1 MSNLNEFD
9 IATEQYRTYIM
20 VNKVG
25 QTVEYR
31 IDEPVTLFIRPG
43 GSTHRV
49 LDSKGIV
56 HCVPAP
62 EMFGSVIIWEN
73 KDPKN
78 PCEF

>member
-1 MSNLNEFD
+1 MSNLNEYD
-9 IATEQYRTYIM
+9 ISTELYRTYRMI
-20 VNKVG
+20 NKVG
-25 QTVEYR
+25 QQVDYR
-31 IDEPVTLFIRPG
+31 IDGPITLFIRPG

-49 LDSKGIV
+49 LDKAGIV

-73 KDPKN
+73 KDSKK